1 MNDQYKQLKIIEADI
16 DAAAFI
22 ESELLKSLR
31 EELTQS
37 LNDGFVLAAK
47 DEAGSTIGG
56 LIASTSYGWA
66 LIKVLWVNKAARQR
80 GLGRS
85 LMERAEQKARE
96 LGCHAAWLDTS
107 NPKAMKFYLK
117 LGYEVFG
124 ELANSEGQFPSEHQ
138 RWFMRKHF

>member
-1 MNDQYKQLKIIEADI
+1 M
-16 DAAAFI
+16 
-22 ESELLKSLR
+22 
-31 EELTQS
+31 
-37 LNDGFVLAAK
+37 NDGFVLAAK
-47 DEAGSTIGG
+47 DEAGATIGG

-66 LIKVLWVNKAARQR
+66 LIKVLWVSKDARQQ

-85 LMERAEQKARE
+85 LMARGEQKAKE

-124 ELANSEGQFPSEHQ
+124 ELANSKEQFPPEHQ
-138 RWFMRKHF
+138 R

>member
-1 MNDQYKQLKIIEADI
+1 MKDKTNNTNIIEADI

-22 ESELLKSLR
+22 EAGLLKSLR
-31 EELTQS
+31 EDLTQS

-47 DEAGSTIGG
+47 DESGAIVGG

-66 LIKVLWVNKAARQR
+66 LIKVLWVSKKVRQR
-80 GLGRS
+80 GLGGS
-85 LMERAEQKARE
+85 LMERGEQKAKE

-107 NPKAMKFYLK
+107 NPKAKDFYLK

-124 ELANSEGQFPSEHQ
+124 ELANSEEQFPPEHQ
-138 RWFMRKHF
+138 RWFMRKGL